1 MDIVLGSGRCVL
13 CQKVKGDWTGPS
25 IGISE
30 SFETDFVERLLV

>member
-1 MDIVLGSGRCVL
+1 MNNSYWLRTMRL

-30 SFETDFVERLLV
+30 SFETDFVERLLI